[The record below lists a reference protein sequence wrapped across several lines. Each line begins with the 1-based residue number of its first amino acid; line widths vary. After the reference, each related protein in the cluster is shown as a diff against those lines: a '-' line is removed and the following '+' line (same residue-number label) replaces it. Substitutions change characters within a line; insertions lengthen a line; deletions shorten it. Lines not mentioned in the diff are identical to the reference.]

1 MKYRIKVLTEASGT
15 KWFIPQYQVFWFIWL
30 SWDKL
35 VGYET
40 SEIIRFPTSIEA
52 REYLN
57 QEVEK
62 LNRKLSKQ
70 IIKKEI
76 IDYA

>member
-30 SWDKL
+30 SWDKA
-35 VGYET
+35 VGYQT
-40 SEIIRFPTSIEA
+40 SETIKFPTSIEA

-57 QEVEK
+57 QEVER
-62 LNRKLSKQ
+62 LNKKLSKQ